1 MTVSLCGQEDIKEP
15 GTAEKPAVENTESIR
30 RAEEELEY
38 SAQAP

>member
-1 MTVSLCGQEDIKEP
+1 MTVSLCGQKDIKELD
-15 GTAEKPAVENTESIR
+15 TAEEPAVENTESIR